1 MDVTLGN
8 TREKLYL
15 GSRLMGKLL
24 LKHIIPHTYS
34 IEFMKK
40 HNRFFIYIILGFL
53 VGLLNSCIIP
63 DVGVSCIC
71 LRNKTDKPI
80 ACYRTDGTFGIS
92 YPDIIFPW
100 DDATDV
106 QKLRVNVM
114 DWEYLMCGRA
124 RNDYHWFWN
133 TQQNVLSFYIFDQE
147 KVDSLGW
154 ETIIANNDYLVR
166 YDVTPEDISSLIY
179 DKECEGCCLDY
190 PPSPSMKGIRMSP
203 PYEEVIANAKKKY

>member
-8 TREKLYL
+8 TREKLYF
-15 GSRLMGKLL
+15 GCRLMGKLL

-40 HNRFFIYIILGFL
+40 HNRIFIYIILGFL
-53 VGLLNSCIIP
+53 VGLLNSCF
-63 DVGVSCIC
+63 DYDVSCIV
-71 LRNKTDKPI
+71 LRNKSDSPI
-80 ACYRTDGTFGIS
+80 ACYCTDGALGIS
-92 YPDIIFPW
+92 YPELLFPR
-100 DDATDV
+100 DDRTDV
-106 QKLRVNVM
+106 QKLLVNVI
-114 DWEYLMCGRA
+114 DSEYLMCGRA

-147 KVDSLGW
+147 KIDSLGW

-166 YDVTPEDISSLIY
+166 YDVIPEDISSLLSDEEY
-179 DKECEGCCLDY
+179 CLDY